1 MTPAKNKNH
10 RQPPKTD
17 DSIQW
22 VSHIIGVTKMIGAVV
37 VALGAI
43 YGAAWSVGLAP
54 VGNGKV
60 SSMIE
65 ESIATYDL
73 KVLAQMTSNSTNYN
87 LKLDTL
93 DTKARTLSEQN
104 SRIDERT
111 QGIQQELKNQR
122 DLQNQILLELRNK
135 K

>member
-1 MTPAKNKNH
+1 
-10 RQPPKTD
+10 
-17 DSIQW
+17 
-22 VSHIIGVTKMIGAVV
+22 MIGAVV